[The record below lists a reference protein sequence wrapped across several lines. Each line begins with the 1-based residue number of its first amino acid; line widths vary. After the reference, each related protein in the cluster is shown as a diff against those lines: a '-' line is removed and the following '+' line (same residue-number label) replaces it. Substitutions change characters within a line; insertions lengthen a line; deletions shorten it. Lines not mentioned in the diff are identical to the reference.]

1 MHKMKKIYTSPFVM
15 VTKIDMECQLCAGTV
30 EDTPLVP
37 ALNDKEKIEKTEEIL
52 AKPET
57 PLVWGDLWA
66 DSDE

>member
-1 MHKMKKIYTSPFVM
+1 M